1 MSYLGNSPGVGSFIV
16 STERFNG
23 TGSCTQF
30 TITQTGIQD
39 ANTIDVIVSSVQQD
53 PINSYSV
60 ANGVITFTEAPPAGT
75 QNITVRY
82 RATTVITY
90 NSIQTA
96 QIADG
101 SITATKI
108 ASGVLPSAAANSAA
122 LYANAAFAAA
132 NTATSSGSYANSAF
146 LAANTPSYTANS
158 AASYAN
164 SAFLTAN
171 NSLAID
177 TTQNTNITA
186 ASSYANSG
194 FLVANSA
201 ASYANSGFTKANN
214 ALTAGANTTT
224 SVQFGSLGIGTA
236 ASGTTG
242 EIRATN
248 EVTAYYSSDARLKE
262 NVQTIE
268 NALDKLR
275 QLNGVMFDWTE
286 EVILQRGGE
295 DGYFVRKHD
304 TGLIAQQVEEVLP
317 EVVAD
322 RQDGYKAI
330 KYEKMAG
337 LIIQG
342 INELSDEIKIIKE
355 RLARHGIT

>member
-1 MSYLGNSPGVGSFIV
+1 MALNRIIADS
-16 STERFNG
+16 
-23 TGSCTQF
+23 
-30 TITQTGIQD
+30 
-39 ANTIDVIVSSVQQD
+39 
-53 PINSYSV
+53 
-60 ANGVITFTEAPPAGT
+60 
-75 QNITVRY
+75 
-82 RATTVITY
+82 
-90 NSIQTA
+90 
-96 QIADG
+96 IADG
-101 SITATKI
+101 TVIAADIADGTITLAKLQ
-108 ASGVLPSAAANSAA
+108 SGLLPPAIANSAA
-122 LYANAAFAAA
+122 VYANAAFATA
-132 NTATSSGSYANSAF
+132 NTVSSASSYANAAFATANTVTSAGSYANSGFAV
-146 LAANTPSYTANS
+146 ANS

-164 SAFLTAN
+164 SAF
-171 NSLAID
+171 S
-177 TTQNTNITA
+177 
-186 ASSYANSG
+186 
-194 FLVANSA
+194 
-201 ASYANSGFTKANN
+201 KANN
-214 ALTAGANTTT
+214 ALTAASNTST

-236 ASGTTG
+236 ASGTSG

-268 NALDKLR
+268 NALNKLR

-342 INELSDEIKIIKE
+342 INELSEEIKTIKE
-355 RLARHGIT
+355 RLGRHGIT

>member
-1 MSYLGNSPGVGSFIV
+1 MAYLGNSPGVGTFIV

-23 TGSCTQF
+23 TGACTEF
-30 TITQTGIQD
+30 TITQTGISD
-39 ANTIDVIVSSVQQD
+39 ANTIQVIVSSVIQD

-60 ANGVITFTEAPPAGT
+60 TNGVITFTEAPPVGT
-75 QNITVRY
+75 QNIIVTY

-90 NSIQTA
+90 SNIQNS
-96 QIADG
+96 QIPDG
-101 SITATKI
+101 TITATKL
-108 ASGVLPSAAANSAA
+108 ASGVLPTATANSAA
-122 LYANAAFAAA
+122 AYANAAF
-132 NTATSSGSYANSAF
+132 TQ
-146 LAANTPSYTANS
+146 ANTPIHTANS

-164 SAFLTAN
+164 GAFIQANAVFSQSNTYVWPTAN
-171 NSLAID
+171 SAAAYANSGF
-177 TTQNTNITA
+177 ITA
-186 ASSYANSG
+186 NSAASYGNSG

-201 ASYANSGFTKANN
+201 ASYANSAFTKANN
-214 ALTAGANTTT
+214 ALTAGSNTGT

-236 ASGTTG
+236 ASGTSG

-275 QLNGVMFDWTE
+275 QLNGVMFDWTDE
-286 EVILQRGGE
+286 IIMQRGGE

-317 EVVAD
+317 EVVAN
-322 RQDGYKAI
+322 REDGYKAI

-342 INELSDEIKIIKE
+342 INELSDEVKTIKE

>member
-1 MSYLGNSPGVGSFIV
+1 MAYLGNSPGVGSFIV
-16 STERFNG
+16 ATERFSG
-23 TGSCTQF
+23 TGACTQF
-30 TITQTGIQD
+30 TITQTGISD
-39 ANTIDVIVSSVQQD
+39 ANTIQVIVSSVIQD

-60 ANGVITFTEAPPAGT
+60 TNGIITFTEAPPVGT
-75 QNITVRY
+75 QNIIVTY

-90 NSIQTA
+90 SNIQNS
-96 QIADG
+96 QIPDG
-101 SITATKI
+101 TITATKL
-108 ASGVLPSAAANSAA
+108 ASGVLPTATANSAA
-122 LYANAAFAAA
+122 A
-132 NTATSSGSYANSAF
+132 YANSAF
-146 LAANTPSYTANS
+146 LQANTPIHTANS

-164 SAFLTAN
+164 AAFATAN
-171 NSLAID
+171 TISS
-177 TTQNTNITA
+177 
-186 ASSYANSG
+186 ASSYANSAFGLSNSAFITANSAASYGNSG

-201 ASYANSGFTKANN
+201 ASYANSGFSKANN
-214 ALTAGANTTT
+214 ALTAASNTST

-236 ASGTTG
+236 ASGTSG

-275 QLNGVMFDWTE
+275 QLNGVMFDWTDE
-286 EVILQRGGE
+286 IIMQRGGE

-317 EVVAD
+317 EVVAN
-322 RQDGYKAI
+322 REDGYKAI

-342 INELSDEIKIIKE
+342 INELSDEIKTIKE
-355 RLARHGIT
+355 RLAQHGIT

>member
-23 TGSCTQF
+23 TGACTQF
-30 TITQTGIQD
+30 TITQTGISD
-39 ANTIDVIVSSVQQD
+39 ANAIEVIVSSVQQD
-53 PINSYSV
+53 PINSYSI
-60 ANGVITFTEAPPAGT
+60 ASGVITFTEAPPSGT
-75 QNITVRY
+75 QNILVTY

-90 NSIQTA
+90 SNVQSSQL
-96 QIADG
+96 ADG
-101 SITATKI
+101 SITATKL
-108 ASGVLPSAAANSAA
+108 ASGVLPTATANSAA
-122 LYANAAFAAA
+122 A
-132 NTATSSGSYANSAF
+132 YANSAF
-146 LAANTPSYTANS
+146 LAANTPIHTANSAASYANGAFIQANAIFTQSNTYVWTTANS

-164 SAFLTAN
+164 SGFITAN
-171 NSLAID
+171 S
-177 TTQNTNITA
+177 A
-186 ASSYANSG
+186 ASYGNSA

-201 ASYANSGFTKANN
+201 ASYANSGFSKANN

-224 SVQFGSLGIGTA
+224 SVQLGSLGIGTA

-268 NALDKLR
+268 NALNKLR

-330 KYEKMAG
+330 KYEKMVG

-342 INELSDEIKIIKE
+342 INELGEEIKTIKE

>member
-1 MSYLGNSPGVGSFIV
+1 MAYIGN
-16 STERFNG
+16 
-23 TGSCTQF
+23 
-30 TITQTGIQD
+30 TQTSI
-39 ANTIDVIVSSVQQD
+39 
-53 PINSYSV
+53 PF
-60 ANGVITFTEAPPAGT
+60 ITDSFSGNASATSFSPLTRAPAGT
-75 QNITVRY
+75 ASIAVFVAGAYQAPSTYSLVGTTITF
-82 RATTVITY
+82 
-90 NSIQTA
+90 
-96 QIADG
+96 G
-101 SITATKI
+101 SPP
-108 ASGVLPSAAANSAA
+108 ASGVGNIIILHLGNGSTTQVPSDGSVT
-122 LYANAAFAAA
+122 LLKLSGETFGYI
-132 NTATSSGSYANSAF
+132 NTAFT
-146 LAANTPSYTANS
+146 AANTPSYTANS

-164 SAFLTAN
+164 AAFATAN
-171 NSLAID
+171 
-177 TTQNTNITA
+177 TITS
-186 ASSYANSG
+186 ASSYANSAFVSSNSAFITANSAASYG
-194 FLVANSA
+194 NSAFLVANSA
-201 ASYANSGFTKANN
+201 ASYANSGFSKANN

-224 SVQFGSLGIGTA
+224 SVQLGSLGIGTA

-248 EVTAYYSSDARLKE
+248 EVTAYYSSDSRLKE

-275 QLNGVMFDWTE
+275 QLNGVMFDWTD

-342 INELSDEIKIIKE
+342 INELSEEIKTIKE
-355 RLARHGIT
+355 RLGRHGIT